1 RSPGPGGEVE
11 RIREAAAP
19 AVAET
24 QGPEVV
30 LAERL
35 TRSEFKHS
43 FEGTVHRVE
52 GIDPV
57 VPAVVPDEQ
66 ITAELAE
73 TLGRDGQSPGV
84 VQPLACWVVDQRLD
98 EGTVGLE
105 LIHDA
110 ARGNTLVRVRD
121 EEGLC
126 PVDAEILDVE
136 RGIAGWELRKIRV
149 RESSRQLPLAV
160 EDVDVAAV
168 LVGGVDLNT

>member
-1 RSPGPGGEVE
+1 GWDRCHGLKRAVGQVRHDGRPRRERRNGLQRAEKSVRSPGPGGEVE

-110 ARGNTLVRVRD
+110 ARGNTLVRVR
-121 EEGLC
+121 
-126 PVDAEILDVE
+126 
-136 RGIAGWELRKIRV
+136 
-149 RESSRQLPLAV
+149 
-160 EDVDVAAV
+160 
-168 LVGGVDLNT
+168 